1 MTTSPHLQN
10 RRPLKATRHIPGTD
24 TNHYICGTV
33 LTMDEERQDYE
44 KWLREIIESLRAVD
58 PPALFWLGLSE
69 VDFRQ
74 APGHQLNDF
83 PFDGLRAFVDEWLS
97 TLDPDGAE
105 ATTEWHGGGVR
116 LGFRAKGRKTMER
129 GWTAM
134 PSLNLLEQR
143 MADLHL
149 VDGGRRQLHT
159 LTLAEV
165 GRLASGELRVVG
177 QGASYQETFKS
188 VAEMLEEFGLNEVAE
203 LPPAV
208 IQTFAG
214 MLGLVEAP
222 PELGNFEQG
231 WRAVWG
237 VPPDE

>member
-1 MTTSPHLQN
+1 MN
-10 RRPLKATRHIPGTD
+10 
-24 TNHYICGTV
+24 
-33 LTMDEERQDYE
+33 EERQDYE
-44 KWLREIIESLRAVD
+44 KWLCEIIESLRAVD

-74 APGHQLNDF
+74 APGHQLDDF
-83 PFDGLRAFVDEWLS
+83 PFGDVRAFVDEWLS
-97 TLDPDGAE
+97 TLDPDGPE
-105 ATTEWHGGGVR
+105 ATTEWQGGGVR
-116 LGFRAKGRKTMER
+116 LGFRAKGRKAMAR
-129 GWTAM
+129 GWTAT
-134 PSLNLLEQR
+134 PSLNLLEQQ

-159 LTLAEV
+159 LTIDDV
-165 GRLASGELRVVG
+165 RRLASGELRVVG

-188 VAEMLEEFGLNEVAE
+188 IAEMLEHFGLSEVAE
-203 LPPAV
+203 LPPEV